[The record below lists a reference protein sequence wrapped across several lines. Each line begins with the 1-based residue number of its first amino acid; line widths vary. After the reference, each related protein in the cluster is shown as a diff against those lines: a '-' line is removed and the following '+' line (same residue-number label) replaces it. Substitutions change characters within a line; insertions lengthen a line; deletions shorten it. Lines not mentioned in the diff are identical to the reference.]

1 MKVERN
7 QSIYV
12 GNRSHRSPEK
22 REDRKTLFAGD
33 MKQDVDPIWQKRQEA
48 QKKALKVVTDAWD
61 GDKQIDNTVESMEE
75 HIRQLQTEMG
85 QARKEL
91 GDLTDKQDELKRQFE
106 ETGDAE
112 YEEWANDL
120 QERID
125 YLSRQVDDFEAQIG
139 SEGSAITNI
148 RLERL
153 KSAPMVKA
161 EKQADAIMEAASKE
175 IIGMLVEEGREHIQ
189 EKMEEQQKK
198 AEAIEEKKEEQEE
211 LLEKRKTER
220 EKAEEFVE
228 EMAES
233 MPVLDMLGM
242 SQKMDEIQKEI
253 KEIVDK
259 MKLLS
264 EDIKG
269 VVVDEIL

>member
-12 GNRSHRSPEK
+12 GNRSHRGPEK

-91 GDLTDKQDELKRQFE
+91 GDLTAKQDELKRQFE

-120 QERID
+120 QEHID

-211 LLEKRKTER
+211 LLEKRKTEK
-220 EKAEEFVE
+220 EKDEEFVE
-228 EMAES
+228 ELAES
-233 MPVLDMLGM
+233 MPMQEMLGM
-242 SQKMDEIQKEI
+242 SQKMDEIQKEV

-269 VVVDEIL
+269 VVVDETL